1 MKFTPRHIIRFVCA
15 VLLLACI
22 FLDAKAA
29 KQWERIAP
37 AVTETV
43 DPAVA
48 DQYDVRVVDGAVVL
62 SVNRKRPVKIF
73 TILGQLVAE
82 QQLEPGVWRLSI
94 SVRGIYIL
102 KIGDT
107 TRRITI

>member
-1 MKFTPRHIIRFVCA
+1 MKFIPRHIIRFFCA
-15 VLLLACI
+15 ALLLCSVAV
-22 FLDAKAA
+22 DAGAA
-29 KQWERIAP
+29 KQWERVAP
-37 AVTETV
+37 PVTESV
-43 DPAVA
+43 DPAA
-48 DQYDVRVVDGAVVL
+48 TDQYDVRVVDGAVVL
-62 SVNRKRPVKIF
+62 TVNRKSPVKIF

-82 QQLEPGVWRLSI
+82 QQLEPGVWRLPI